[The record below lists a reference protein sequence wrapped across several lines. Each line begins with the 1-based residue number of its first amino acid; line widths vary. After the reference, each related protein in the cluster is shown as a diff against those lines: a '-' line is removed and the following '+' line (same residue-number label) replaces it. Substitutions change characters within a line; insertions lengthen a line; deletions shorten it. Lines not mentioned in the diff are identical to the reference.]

1 MLLALLLTKEGLP
14 LGYHVYNGVSLKTIR
29 ITDALAYVERMAEVE
44 WVVFVT
50 DSGLLLSVETGS
62 TGALQEEAHCRHTAE
77 ELIALKASNYEQDEP
92 TVVNEIAGSMSS
104 GCG

>member
-1 MLLALLLTKEGLP
+1 M
-14 LGYHVYNGVSLKTIR
+14 YNGVSLKTIR

-50 DSGLLLSVETGS
+50 DSGLLLSVETES

-77 ELIALKASNYEQDEP
+77 ELIALKVSNNEQDEP
-92 TVVNEIAGSMSS
+92 TAVNEIAGSMSS
-104 GCG
+104 GWR

>member
-1 MLLALLLTKEGLP
+1 M
-14 LGYHVYNGVSLKTIR
+14 
-29 ITDALAYVERMAEVE
+29 
-44 WVVFVT
+44 VFVT

-77 ELIALKASNYEQDEP
+77 ELIALKVSNYEQDEP
-92 TVVNEIAGSMSS
+92 TAVNEIAGSMSS